1 MTIGDRIRIAREKKG
16 YSQADL
22 AELVGYKSRSSIN
35 KIEKE
40 GRDIPRS
47 SIVKFAEVL
56 GVSPS
61 YLIGWEDEE
70 KPKVTDSSE
79 LTMLPQENVRMIP
92 VYESVSAGFGAYAD
106 DYVIDYMPLYIVNDE
121 EAQNTMCIVVTGDSM
136 YPKIED
142 GDKIQVV
149 RQDWAE
155 NGQVVVALIDY
166 ENAVVKKLEYG
177 EDFIRLISFNP
188 EYAPRE
194 FKGSDCT
201 RVRILGVVKTV
212 IKQL

>member
-155 NGQVVVALIDY
+155 NGQVVVALIDC

-177 EDFIRLISFNP
+177 DDFIRLISFNP

>member
-70 KPKVTDSSE
+70 KPKVNDSSE

-92 VYESVSAGFGAYAD
+92 VYESVSAGFGSYAD

-177 EDFIRLISFNP
+177 DDFIRLISFNP